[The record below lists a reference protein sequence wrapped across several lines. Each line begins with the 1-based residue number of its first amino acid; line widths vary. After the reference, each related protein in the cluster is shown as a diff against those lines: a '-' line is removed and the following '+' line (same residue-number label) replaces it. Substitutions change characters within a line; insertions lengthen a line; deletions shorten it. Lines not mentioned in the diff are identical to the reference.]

1 MTVPTA
7 TKAVVVMGPDG
18 GRVAEEVVAL
28 RAAGLRVAG
37 YVGDDE
43 AEARSLA
50 VEMLG
55 DVNEV
60 VRT

>member
-1 MTVPTA
+1 MPPA
-7 TKAVVVMGPDG
+7 AKAVVVLGLDG
-18 GRVAEEVVAL
+18 TRIAEAVVAL

-55 DVNEV
+55 GVDEV